1 MEQYQETSAYMG
13 NLWVSHS
20 LSPIRPLCV
29 CKLKLCDLIQ
39 SQLKLLIPIDFIEF
53 GIKTCL
59 KIILNHKNNIGY

>member
-13 NLWVSHS
+13 NLWVS
-20 LSPIRPLCV
+20 LGV

-39 SQLKLLIPIDFIEF
+39 SQLKLLIPIDFNEF